1 MKAIL
6 GTKIKMTALIDESGA
21 TVPLTAIAAGP
32 CPVVQ
37 VKTPE
42 KDGYAAIQLGW
53 QAIEKES
60 RVNRPRKGHFKRSG
74 ATPTRML
81 REVRVVDATAYQPG
95 QMLTVDMFAEGDLVD
110 VTGTSK
116 GRGFAGGIKRC
127 NYRGGRMS
135 HGSMFH
141 RAPGS
146 IGASSFP
153 SRVHK
158 GHHLP
163 GQMGAAR
170 VTVQRLRVVKV
181 DKENNILYVRGAVPG
196 ASGGAVMVRATR
208 KPNKK

>member
-6 GTKIKMTALIDESGA
+6 GTKIKMTALIDETGVA
-21 TVPLTAIAAGP
+21 TPLTAILAGP

-42 KDGYAAIQLGW
+42 RDGYAAVQLGW
-53 QAIEKES
+53 QETREK
-60 RVNRPRKGHFKRSG
+60 RAGRPRSGHCKRAG
-74 ATPTRML
+74 VAPVRIL
-81 REVRVVDATAYQPG
+81 REVRVEDPTAHQPG
-95 QMLTVDMFAEGDLVD
+95 QTVTVGMFSEGDLVD

-116 GRGFAGGIKRC
+116 GRGFAGGMKRH
-127 NYRGGRMS
+127 NWRGGRMS

-158 GHHLP
+158 GHTLP
-163 GQMGAAR
+163 GQMGASR
-170 VTVQRLRVVKV
+170 VTVQRLKVVRV
-181 DKENNILYVRGAVPG
+181 DTENNILYLRGAVPG
-196 ASGGAVMVRATR
+196 ASGGTLLVRATR